1 MQNIKTLEDLFLKV
15 PLFEKI
21 EINEENMNLICSL
34 QSTRT
39 KVINIPCNKCNRK
52 TTFNVEV
59 AHVDGIQFSYS
70 GPVLNYPP
78 AVKSYTMKCL
88 VDNTTYLALFKFNGN
103 KVVKIAEYPESIK
116 INNYKSNRY
125 LKLLGEEKE
134 IELKLSKILHSK
146 CLGIGAMTYL
156 RRIYEHI
163 ISEAHNKAKLKNN
176 NKELY
181 EERTKMS
188 EKIDLLGTDYLPEI
202 MVNNKEIYGIL
213 SKGIHE
219 LSEKECIENFPI
231 LFNSIEVILETKL
244 MKDLEEKRKIDNT
257 KNLNRINAL
266 LKKKGIL
273 S

>member
-1 MQNIKTLEDLFLKV
+1 
-15 PLFEKI
+15 
-21 EINEENMNLICSL
+21 
-34 QSTRT
+34 
-39 KVINIPCNKCNRK
+39 
-52 TTFNVEV
+52 
-59 AHVDGIQFSYS
+59 
-70 GPVLNYPP
+70 
-78 AVKSYTMKCL
+78 
-88 VDNTTYLALFKFNGN
+88 
-103 KVVKIAEYPESIK
+103 
-116 INNYKSNRY
+116 
-125 LKLLGEEKE
+125 
-134 IELKLSKILHSK
+134 
-146 CLGIGAMTYL
+146 
-156 RRIYEHI
+156 
-163 ISEAHNKAKLKNN
+163 
-176 NKELY
+176 
-181 EERTKMS
+181 MS